1 MFVLV
6 LPYLGEYIFSLFAIN
21 NVTANSIKRNEKK
34 IEKLKQTGGSEELI
48 KELEASIEEDK
59 VFLGNYKPRED
70 TKITITRNDNA
81 KYLILVLLIILIG
94 GIFTPTGTMP
104 FTYFI
109 KTSHG
114 NAMSYINEHMPLV
127 VASSIEF
134 VAATIIVITLIA
146 FTDSKMRL
154 SDAFLVVGLYFMTF
168 ISRRHLTLLILL
180 TSVTL
185 IKMADSFIKKHMNT
199 ELYDEK
205 YLKSARK
212 FYF

>member
-1 MFVLV
+1 
-6 LPYLGEYIFSLFAIN
+6 
-21 NVTANSIKRNEKK
+21 
-34 IEKLKQTGGSEELI
+34 
-48 KELEASIEEDK
+48 
-59 VFLGNYKPRED
+59 
-70 TKITITRNDNA
+70 
-81 KYLILVLLIILIG
+81 
-94 GIFTPTGTMP
+94 
-104 FTYFI
+104 
-109 KTSHG
+109 
-114 NAMSYINEHMPLV
+114 MSYINEHMPLV

-180 TSVTL
+180 TSVSL
-185 IKMADSFIKKHMNT
+185 IKMADGFIKKHMNT

>member
-1 MFVLV
+1 MLVLV

-34 IEKLKQTGGSEELI
+34 IGKLKQIGGSEELI

-59 VFLGNYKPRED
+59 VFLENYKPREN

-81 KYLILVLLIILIG
+81 KYLILVLLVILIG

-114 NAMSYINEHMPLV
+114 KCY
-127 VASSIEF
+127 
-134 VAATIIVITLIA
+134 
-146 FTDSKMRL
+146 
-154 SDAFLVVGLYFMTF
+154 
-168 ISRRHLTLLILL
+168 
-180 TSVTL
+180 
-185 IKMADSFIKKHMNT
+185 
-199 ELYDEK
+199 ELY
-205 YLKSARK
+205 
-212 FYF
+212 